1 MSNTPVIDASLRAAA
16 RRAFARYGYSGAT
29 VERIAQEAG
38 LSRVTLHRRGI
49 DREALLG
56 ALAEDAADAYRRA
69 LWPALTSAGSGRERL
84 EAALTAICAT
94 ADRELDVLVALRAR
108 RDAVFHDAGA
118 GGVGAAGDAS
128 AGDAGADDESGSDGL
143 GTRAVFFEPL
153 ARLLRDGAADGSL
166 RAQDDPDEVAVVLF
180 NQVGGTYIHLRGEHG
195 WSHERCR
202 DALVQLTI
210 QGLVSPS
217 T

>member
-1 MSNTPVIDASLRAAA
+1 MSNTPVIDDALRAAA
-16 RRAFARYGYSGAT
+16 RRAFARHGYAGAT

-49 DREALLG
+49 DRDGLLA
-56 ALAEDAADAYRRA
+56 ALAEEAADAYRRA

-84 EAALTAICAT
+84 EAALEAICAT

-108 RDAVFHDAGA
+108 RDAIFH
-118 GGVGAAGDAS
+118 DAS
-128 AGDAGADDESGSDGL
+128 AGRAAPAGDEASSDGSETGGGL
-143 GTRAVFFEPL
+143 GTRGVFFEPL

-202 DALVQLTI
+202 DALVQLAI

>member
-1 MSNTPVIDASLRAAA
+1 MSNTPVIDDALRAAA
-16 RRAFARYGYSGAT
+16 RRAFARYGYAGAT

-49 DREALLG
+49 DRDALLA
-56 ALAEDAADAYRRA
+56 ALAEEAADAYRRA

-84 EAALTAICAT
+84 EAALEAICAT

-108 RDAVFHDAGA
+108 RDAVFHVASA
-118 GGVGAAGDAS
+118 GGAAADDGAAGD
-128 AGDAGADDESGSDGL
+128 GAAATGDGL
-143 GTRAVFFEPL
+143 GTRRVFFEPL

-166 RAQDDPDEVAVVLF
+166 RPQDDPDEVAVVLF
-180 NQVGGTYIHLRGEHG
+180 NQIGGTYLHLRGEHG
-195 WSHERCR
+195 WSHARCR
-202 DALVQLTI
+202 DALVQLAI
-210 QGLVSPS
+210 QGLISPS

>member
-1 MSNTPVIDASLRAAA
+1 MSNTPVIDASLLAAA
-16 RRAFARYGYSGAT
+16 RRAFARHGYAGAT

-49 DREALLG
+49 DRDALLA
-56 ALAEDAADAYRRA
+56 ALAEEAAEAYRRA

-84 EAALTAICAT
+84 EAALEAICAT

-108 RDAVFHDAGA
+108 RDAVFHD
-118 GGVGAAGDAS
+118 VPSPGD
-128 AGDAGADDESGSDGL
+128 GGL
-143 GTRAVFFEPL
+143 GTRQVFFEPL

-166 RAQDDPDEVAVVLF
+166 RPQDDPDEVAVVLF
-180 NQVGGTYIHLRGEHG
+180 NQVGGTYLHLRGEHG

-202 DALVQLTI
+202 DALVRLAI
-210 QGLVSPS
+210 DGLVSPS

>member
-1 MSNTPVIDASLRAAA
+1 MSNTPVIDERLRAAA
-16 RRAFARYGYSGAT
+16 RRAFARHGYAGAT
-29 VERIAQEAG
+29 IERIAQEAG

-49 DREALLG
+49 DRDALLG
-56 ALAEDAADAYRRA
+56 ALAEEAADAYRRA

-84 EAALTAICAT
+84 EAALDAICAT

-108 RDAVFHDAGA
+108 RDAVFHDDA
-118 GGVGAAGDAS
+118 VAAGDA
-128 AGDAGADDESGSDGL
+128 GL

-166 RAQDDPDEVAVVLF
+166 RPQDDPDAVAVVLF
-180 NQVGGTYIHLRGEHG
+180 NQVGGTYVHLRGEHG
-195 WSHERCR
+195 WSHARCR
-202 DALVQLTI
+202 DSLLRLAI
-210 QGLVSPS
+210 DGLASPS